1 MENSFQCKVIIY
13 SILYSQNNNN
23 VFQQF
28 ELRVG
33 SKNHEVWLDAPIPI
47 YFELYLYNWTNP
59 EEIQYYPELKPH
71 LIQMG
76 PYTFEEKHERANV
89 VWNKNHTVTFNLKR
103 TWYFIQELS
112 NGRLSDEVTSINP
125 IAAVRNS

>member
-1 MENSFQCKVIIY
+1 
-13 SILYSQNNNN
+13 
-23 VFQQF
+23 
-28 ELRVG
+28 
-33 SKNHEVWLDAPIPI
+33 
-47 YFELYLYNWTNP
+47 
-59 EEIQYYPELKPH
+59 
-71 LIQMG
+71 MG